1 LIVKE
6 TEIHDMAVLARTSK
20 SIRVYIEPHLYDK
33 IYTRINTQ
41 QNTASLVR
49 LLRNRP
55 DIVSL
60 IKTLVLDEYHPRHTR
75 QLLAFKMPNLW
86 CLLIQHEE
94 ETIEKGLGERR
105 TRILNEKLAE
115 QPKLTRCEL
124 IPKSHADQCR
134 GRGTRGDGHASS

>member
-1 LIVKE
+1 MAKPPSGATRTSRRQRVTKSKQRPVEKKDVTASQLSLLDLPAEVLDLIVKE
-6 TEIHDMAVLARTSK
+6 IEIHDMAVLARTSK

-60 IKTLVLDEYHPRHTR
+60 IKTHVLDEYHPCHTR
-75 QLLAFKMPNLW
+75 QLLAIKMPNLW
-86 CLLIQHEE
+86 CLLIQH
-94 ETIEKGLGERR
+94 
-105 TRILNEKLAE
+105 
-115 QPKLTRCEL
+115 
-124 IPKSHADQCR
+124 
-134 GRGTRGDGHASS
+134 